1 MHPYLALKAVH
12 LFGVFLVFIGVA
24 GIAADAASGR
34 PKGENPASRLLAALH
49 GLGLLIV
56 ILAGFGMLAKVMRT
70 PSMPSPAWAT
80 TKLVIWALFAVVAVV
95 PRRWPR
101 TARWVLLLGLPL
113 LGAAAAVVAIFKPY

>member
-1 MHPYLALKAVH
+1 MHPYLVLKTIH
-12 LFGVFLVFIGVA
+12 LAGVFLVLIGVA

-34 PKGENPASRLLAALH
+34 PKGENPASRLLSALH

-56 ILAGFGMLAKVMRT
+56 ILAGFGMLAKVMRG

-80 TKLVIWALFAVVAVV
+80 TKLVIWALFAVLAVV

-101 TARWVLLLGLPL
+101 TARWVLLGGLPL
-113 LGAAAAVVAIFKPY
+113 LGAAAAVVAILKPF

>member
-12 LFGVFLVFIGVA
+12 LAGVFLVLIGVA

-56 ILAGFGMLAKVMRT
+56 LLAGFGMLAKLMRT
-70 PSMPSPAWAT
+70 PSTPSPAWAT
-80 TKLVIWALFAVVAVV
+80 AKLVIWALFAVLAMV

-101 TARWVLLLGLPL
+101 TALWVLVGGLPL
-113 LGAAAAVVAIFKPY
+113 LGAAAAVVAILKPF

>member
-1 MHPYLALKAVH
+1 MHAYLALKAVH
-12 LFGVFLVFIGVA
+12 VFGVFLVVIGVA

-56 ILAGFGMLAKVMRT
+56 LLAGFGMLAKVMRT

-80 TKLVIWALFAVVAVV
+80 AKLAIWALFAAAAVI

-101 TARWVLLLGLPL
+101 TARWVLVAGLPF
-113 LGAAAAVVAIFKPY
+113 LGAAAAVVAILKPF